1 MLLLRSDEWTTK
13 HNTPGRRQEVGS
25 ATTNPIWILVP
36 WAMFAVALAL
46 KFVKFGKALKRHRI
60 APPLSTD
67 QFRQSLERI
76 WEKEQKG
83 AKWRT

>member
-1 MLLLRSDEWTTK
+1 MT
-13 HNTPGRRQEVGS
+13 HPG
-25 ATTNPIWILVP
+25 WILVP
-36 WAMFAVALAL
+36 WAVFAVALTFKVL
-46 KFVKFGKALKRHRI
+46 KFGKALKRHLT
-60 APPLSTD
+60 APTPSTD

>member
-1 MLLLRSDEWTTK
+1 MNHPEL
-13 HNTPGRRQEVGS
+13 
-25 ATTNPIWILVP
+25 ILVP
-36 WAMFAVALAL
+36 WAVFAVAIAL
-46 KFVKFGKALKRHRI
+46 KVLKFGKALKRHLI
-60 APPLSTD
+60 APTPSTV